1 MMTLVAGVDVKE
13 RFMKRNVNQWLML
26 LAAGLLAAFGVS
38 ARADEVLYWIV
49 DNPTITSWWGV
60 QKTAAEMGIEGARV
74 AAFKTDDT
82 AAYLAS
88 RTGSPT
94 TAPSLDCD
102 VVYLDLYNNDGGSW
116 VLESGVKTAVLENG
130 TMDGTESRASIGVSL
145 AGNDYSTYSFA
156 IELYTWDS
164 ANEKWVY
171 AAMSESET
179 YANLTGYI
187 QQQVQFPEGIWTP
200 GAYVAPEPT
209 SGMLMIIGF
218 ALLGLKRKKV

>member
-1 MMTLVAGVDVKE
+1 
-13 RFMKRNVNQWLML
+13 MKRTVKQWLML

-38 ARADEVLYWIV
+38 ARADEVLYWMV

-60 QKTAAEMGIEGARV
+60 QKTAAEMGVDGARV
-74 AAFKTDDT
+74 AAFKTSDT

-88 RTGSPT
+88 RTGDKPGA
-94 TAPSLDCD
+94 APSLDYD
-102 VVYLDLYNNDGGSW
+102 VVYLDLYYKDGSSW
-116 VLESGVKTAVLENG
+116 VLESGVNTAELKNG

-145 AGNDYSTYSFA
+145 ADGDYSDYSFA

-164 ANEKWVY
+164 ANETWVY

-179 YANLTGYI
+179 YAALNDYRG
-187 QQQVQFPEGIWTP
+187 QQLDVPGGIWKP
-200 GAYVAPEPT
+200 GAYAAPEPT